1 MSELEAPGLIL
12 DPPLDLTSGP
22 APAASGARWGSLR
35 EMGGWWGLLRFLPGA
50 IRQAFSER
58 EQPGGLPVVEPGQ
71 VRPAELPD
79 VDFGDSYPTADHTPA
94 ATAEAPVA
102 DASVAEVPVAEVSD
116 LDVAASAEAPE
127 QGYEARLAADEA
139 EMGAYVASGQYDA
152 DLALITD
159 VGTGVDAAE
168 SGAGAAVNGHAVQV
182 SAEAAAA
189 EAGAEL
195 GEVGL

>member
-1 MSELEAPGLIL
+1 MSDLETPGLIL

-22 APAASGARWGSLR
+22 TPAPAGAGRGSLR

-50 IRQAFSER
+50 IRQALSER
-58 EQPGGLPVVEPGQ
+58 EPVGGLPVVEPGQ
-71 VRPAELPD
+71 ARPAEMPD
-79 VDFGDSYPTADHTPA
+79 VDFGESYPTADHAPS
-94 ATAEAPVA
+94 ATAEA
-102 DASVAEVPVAEVSD
+102 PVAEVSD
-116 LDVAASAEAPE
+116 LDVATSAEAPE

-139 EMGAYVASGQYDA
+139 EMAAYVASGQYDA

-159 VGTGVDAAE
+159 VGADTAE
-168 SGAGAAVNGHAVQV
+168 AEATANGHAAQV
-182 SAEAAAA
+182 SAQVAAA